1 MGCALTLKQ
10 QAVAN
15 KLHGTE
21 VDVNVIKT
29 KDDGCDHVQ
38 FEIIQKAKVG
48 QLTDGTQPTDDEWK
62 PIDSRLSAIENKIS
76 PLTFCKAFPF
86 HLVFDKNLVVRQV
99 FKHLF
104 FYLKNITKHE
114 NVLQTVI
121 ASNYWELT

>member
-1 MGCALTLKQ
+1 MRQTVSNALIFAQFRHNYCSPVRLHCLRSSLVTG

-21 VDVNVIKT
+21 VDVTVIKT

-38 FEIIQKAKVG
+38 FMIMQKARPGDAPDALPVASDWH
-48 QLTDGTQPTDDEWK
+48 T
-62 PIDSRLSAIENKIS
+62 IESSMTTVDNKIS

-99 FKHLF
+99 
-104 FYLKNITKHE
+104 YDNR
-114 NVLQTVI
+114 
-121 ASNYWELT
+121 

>member
-1 MGCALTLKQ
+1 MFSTTHTHKYIQ

-38 FEIIQKAKVG
+38 FEIIQKARVG
-48 QLTDGTQPTDDEWK
+48 ESAGAQPSTEEWK
-62 PIDSRLSAIENKIS
+62 QVDSKLMAIENKIS

-86 HLVFDKNLVVRQV
+86 HLVFDKNLFVRQV
-99 FKHLF
+99 LI
-104 FYLKNITKHE
+104 N
-114 NVLQTVI
+114 
-121 ASNYWELT
+121 